1 MSKEIERKYLIARPA
16 ETELAR
22 HAAQRWEIL
31 QIYLRSA
38 PGVTARI
45 RQVTEGEETRY
56 YYTEK
61 RRLSSLAAEETER
74 EVTALEYLQLFRRVD
89 TALKPIRKCR
99 WRIPHA
105 GHVLE
110 VDVYPFWERTAVL
123 EIEFQDENESAEIPA
138 WITILK
144 DVTADH
150 RYKNVSLAREV
161 PPEEEL
167 SFPAPEARG

>member
-1 MSKEIERKYLIARPA
+1 MSKEIERKYLIVRP
-16 ETELAR
+16 EDTVLAR
-22 HAAQRWEIL
+22 HSVQRWEIL
-31 QIYLRSA
+31 QIYLRA
-38 PGVTARI
+38 EAGVTARI
-45 RQVTEGEETRY
+45 RQVIEGEETRY

-61 RRLSSLAAEETER
+61 RRINDVAAEELER
-74 EVTALEYLQLFRRVD
+74 EITDVEYLRLFRRVD

-110 VDVYPFWERTAVL
+110 VDIYPFWEKTAVL
-123 EIEFQDENESAEIPA
+123 EIEFADESESAEIPA
-138 WITILK
+138 WITVLK

-161 PPEEEL
+161 PQE
-167 SFPAPEARG
+167 G

>member
-1 MSKEIERKYLIARPA
+1 MMYKEIERKYLIRRP
-16 ETELAR
+16 EDTVLAR
-22 HAAQRWEIL
+22 HAAEKWEIL

-74 EVTALEYLQLFRRVD
+74 EITAVEYLQLFRRVD

-105 GHVLE
+105 GHTLE
-110 VDVYPFWERTAVL
+110 VDVYPFWDRTAVL
-123 EIEFQDENESAEIPA
+123 EIEFESEDESAEVPA
-138 WITILK
+138 WIEIIR

-161 PPEEEL
+161 PPEEEEI
-167 SFPAPEARG
+167 APNADKE

>member
-1 MSKEIERKYLIARPA
+1 MSKEIERKYLIDRP
-16 ETELAR
+16 EDTVLAR

-31 QIYLRSA
+31 QIYLRAA

-61 RRLSSLAAEETER
+61 RRLSSLSAEETER
-74 EVTALEYLQLFRRVD
+74 EITALEYLQLFRRVD
-89 TALKPIRKCR
+89 TALKPVRKCR
-99 WRIPHA
+99 WRIPHG

-110 VDVYPFWERTAVL
+110 VDVYPFWEKTAVL
-123 EIEFQDENESAEIPA
+123 EIEFHSEDESAEIPS
-138 WITILK
+138 WITIRR
-144 DVTADH
+144 DVTADL
-150 RYKNVSLAREV
+150 RYKNVSLARAI

-167 SFPAPEARG
+167 FAPTPEA